1 MEKLRGDSNNQVN
14 LWKNSIENLKVS
26 CREKKDRV
34 DFLQGEIEKKE
45 KNLQVY
51 KVELEKNI
59 PLLKELEKFESDI
72 ETGEK
77 TLNTFIVKLQ
87 EKEQDLKLKKEQR
100 DNLIKEKLDEKI
112 VKFEALE
119 EKKKRA

>member
-1 MEKLRGDSNNQVN
+1 M
-14 LWKNSIENLKVS
+14 
-26 CREKKDRV
+26 
-34 DFLQGEIEKKE
+34 
-45 KNLQVY
+45 
-51 KVELEKNI
+51 
-59 PLLKELEKFESDI
+59 EKFESDI

-119 EKKKRA
+119 EDKKRVEERESKIYHLVELMMKHIKNFNLQSAHF